1 MGVLSEKFGIR
12 VWVAITLYG
21 SREVEVSGQLIDKV
35 RIIWSSVVA
44 YARDRRRCAQI
55 RRDLESLGPHE
66 RRRMFNEYDL
76 TPEDFENALRIPFA
90 SEDMSSW
97 ASIRN
102 NSIASTVRV
111 AELCGGLASCAMP
124 RRAAVGTYWPV
135 DLCETI
141 RTTARTGYTSL
152 SCLPDRHTDRRQR
165 RQFRT
170 RLRRES
176 EQTFAP
182 TG

>member
-76 TPEDFENALRIPFA
+76 TPEDFENTLRIPFA
-90 SEDMSSW
+90 SEDMSSQ
-97 ASIRN
+97 ALSAAGIDPQQFHRQHSARSRAMRRTCTMCHAKARCRRDLLAGRFVRN
-102 NSIASTVRV
+102 HQDYCANRLHFAVLLARQAYRLTST
-111 AELCGGLASCAMP
+111 E
-124 RRAAVGTYWPV
+124 AVQ
-135 DLCETI
+135 
-141 RTTARTGYTSL
+141 S
-152 SCLPDRHTDRRQR
+152 
-165 RQFRT
+165 
-170 RLRRES
+170 
-176 EQTFAP
+176 
-182 TG
+182 